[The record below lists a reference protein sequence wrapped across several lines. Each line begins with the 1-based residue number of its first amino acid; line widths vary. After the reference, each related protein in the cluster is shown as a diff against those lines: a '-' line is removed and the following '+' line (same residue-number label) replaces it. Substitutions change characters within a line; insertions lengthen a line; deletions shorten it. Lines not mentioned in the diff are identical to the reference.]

1 MKNKITL
8 VLSIAI
14 IAIAF
19 ISSCKKKDTTN
30 NTSTTTTTTAG
41 TTSGTTTGNT
51 TSGTT
56 TSGTTTSSTTGGTT
70 GSGTNNLQN
79 NQWSVNGKVYTASS
93 NPAWSKDI
101 HGISSLT
108 ASATSGDTTILIYFR
123 MPNYLMSSGNYN
135 IELASNT
142 VTTNKVNVG
151 ISKSVSSPFYYS
163 FNYVT
168 TGGDATITNSN
179 GEFKIECSN
188 AGLNSVSLT
197 AKLNA
202 PIPTIPVANAN
213 FTVPSG
219 FTANQFTLAG
229 SNYTLNQLTVS
240 IDNGLAKVEGDVVT
254 NNSIARGFKFWFT
267 NSYPPSGTY
276 DIVGSKG
283 AVVPGKVFIEYVN
296 LSPTELYQS
305 PAGGTIT
312 VITDANDVSVTTSNI
327 TLNKL
332 FGTGS
337 ATISL
342 TGNITH

>member
-8 VLSIAI
+8 TLSIAI
-14 IAIAF
+14 IAIAS

-30 NTSTTTTTTAG
+30 NTSTTTTTGG
-41 TTSGTTTGNT
+41 TTSGTTTGST
-51 TSGTT
+51 TSGGT

-70 GSGTNNLQN
+70 GGGTNNLQN
-79 NQWSVNGKVYTASS
+79 NQWSVNGSIYTATS
-93 NPAWSKDI
+93 NPVWSKDI

-108 ASATSGDTTILIYFR
+108 ASTTSGDTTILIYFR
-123 MPNYLMSSGNYN
+123 MPNYLMASGNYN

-142 VTTNKVNVG
+142 VATNKVNVG
-151 ISKSVSSPFYYS
+151 ISKSVSNPYYFS

-197 AKLNA
+197 AKLSA
-202 PIPTIPVANAN
+202 PIPTIPSANAT

-219 FTANQFTLAG
+219 FTANQFALGG
-229 SNYTLNQLTVS
+229 SNYTLNQLS
-240 IDNGLAKVEGDVVT
+240 ISVENGLAKVEGDQVI
-254 NNSIARGFKFWFT
+254 NNSIAKGFKFWFT
-267 NSYPPSGTY
+267 NSFPPSGTY
-276 DIVGSKG
+276 DIVGSKS
-283 AVVPGKVFIEYVN
+283 AVAPGKVFIEYVN

-332 FGTGS
+332 LGAGS
-337 ATISL
+337 ATLSL

>member
-1 MKNKITL
+1 MKNKMTL
-8 VLSIAI
+8 ALSIAI
-14 IAIAF
+14 IAIAS

-30 NTSTTTTTTAG
+30 NTSTTTTGG
-41 TTSGTTTGNT
+41 TTSGTTTGST

-70 GSGTNNLQN
+70 GGGTNNLQN
-79 NQWSVNGKVYTASS
+79 NQWSVNGTVYTATS
-93 NPAWSKDI
+93 NPVWSKDI

-108 ASATSGDTTILIYFR
+108 ASATSGDTTLLIYFR
-123 MPNYLMSSGNYN
+123 MPDYLMSSGNYN

-151 ISKSVSSPFYYS
+151 ISKSVSNPFYYS

-168 TGGDATITNSN
+168 TGGNATITNSN
-179 GEFKIECSN
+179 GGFKIECTN
-188 AGLNSVSLT
+188 AGLNNVSLT
-197 AKLNA
+197 AKLNT
-202 PIPTIPVANAN
+202 TIPVIPSANAN

-219 FTANQFTLAG
+219 FTANQFTLG
-229 SNYTLNQLTVS
+229 GTNYTLNQLTISVE
-240 IDNGLAKVEGDVVT
+240 NGLAKVEGDQII
-254 NNSIARGFKFWFT
+254 NNAVAKGFKFWFT
-267 NSYPPSGTY
+267 NSFPPSGTY
-276 DIVGSKG
+276 DIVGSKS
-283 AVVPGKVFIEYVN
+283 AVAPGKVFIEYVN

-337 ATISL
+337 ATLTL
-342 TGNITH
+342 TGNFTH